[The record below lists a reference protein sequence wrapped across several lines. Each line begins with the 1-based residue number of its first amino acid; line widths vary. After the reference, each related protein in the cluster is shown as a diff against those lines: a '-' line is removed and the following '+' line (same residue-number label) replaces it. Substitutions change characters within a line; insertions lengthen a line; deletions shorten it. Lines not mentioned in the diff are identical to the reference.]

1 MAKVSGFV
9 KDSVAELKRVTWPTK
24 RQVWHAT
31 LVVVV
36 LTCIMGA
43 FLGLVDGLLTIVF
56 NSGFA
61 KFIR

>member
-43 FLGLVDGLLTIVF
+43 LLGLVDGFLTIVF

>member
-9 KDSVAELKRVTWPTK
+9 KESVAELKRVTWPTK

>member
-1 MAKVSGFV
+1 MEKVLDFV
-9 KDSVAELKRVTWPTK
+9 RDSRAELKRVTWPTK

-31 LVVVV
+31 LVVIV

-43 FLGLVDGLLTIVF
+43 FLGLVDGFLTLVF

-61 KFIR
+61 KIIR

>member
-1 MAKVSGFV
+1 MAKVAGFV

>member
-43 FLGLVDGLLTIVF
+43 FLALVDGFLTIVF
-56 NSGFA
+56 ISGFA

>member
-36 LTCIMGA
+36 LTCIMGD

>member
-36 LTCIMGA
+36 LTCIVGA

>member
-1 MAKVSGFV
+1 MAKVSDFV
-9 KDSVAELKRVTWPTK
+9 RDSRAELKRVTWPTK

-43 FLGLVDGLLTIVF
+43 FLGLVDGFLTIVF

>member
-36 LTCIMGA
+36 LTCIMGV